1 MSEYRNLCIILAG
14 GKGVRL
20 GGSTPKQY
28 IPVAGRT
35 VIEYT
40 LYAVKNWEQ
49 MDSLVIVADDEWIEY
64 LDSVVKGVFEDSDVT
79 FLGFAKPGTDRQ
91 GSILSAMEQYEAQM
105 AAGSVVMIHDS
116 VRPMLSEAIISECY
130 SKTSEHD
137 GVTPVLRVKET
148 IYESIDGLTI
158 SSNLDR
164 DHLYVGQTPEF
175 FDFHKYLEA
184 NRVLSEEEF
193 ASIRGSAQP
202 AVIAGMNVAIVD
214 GDENNFK
221 ITTKADMERFRLIK
235 ESK

>member
-1 MSEYRNLCIILAG
+1 MSEYKNLCIILAG

-40 LYAVKNWEQ
+40 LYAVKKWEQ
-49 MDSLVIVADDEWIEY
+49 MDSLVIVADNEWIDY
-64 LDSVVKGVFEDSDVT
+64 LDSVVKAVFGDSYVE

-91 GSILSAMEQYEAQM
+91 GSILNAMEHCEGQM
-105 AAGSVVMIHDS
+105 AEKSVVMIHDS
-116 VRPMLSEAIISECY
+116 VRPMLSESIISDCY
-130 SKTSEHD
+130 SRISDHD

-158 SSNLDR
+158 SSNLNR
-164 DHLYVGQTPEF
+164 DHLYAGQTPEF

-184 NRVLSEEEF
+184 NRKLSVEAF
-193 ASIRGSAQP
+193 VSIRGSAQP
-202 AVIAGMNVAIVD
+202 AVIAGMKVAIVD

-221 ITTKADMERFRLIK
+221 ITTKADMERFRRIK
-235 ESK
+235 ENN